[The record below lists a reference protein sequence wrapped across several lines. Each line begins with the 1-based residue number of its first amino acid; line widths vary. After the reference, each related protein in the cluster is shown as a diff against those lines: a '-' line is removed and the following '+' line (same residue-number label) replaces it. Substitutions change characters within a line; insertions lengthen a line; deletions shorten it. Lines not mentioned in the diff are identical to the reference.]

1 MDTVFPGREWERA
14 EPEKVGIDVD
24 KLEAVRQWHEA
35 QAGESPYRIVIVRS
49 GRMVAEW
56 EQGVPTDEKRGMASA
71 TKSVFSSVLGV
82 ALAEGKIGSPDD
94 LAVDYY
100 PEMMDVPEGKG
111 PKPGRFAKPEDRG
124 ITLRQLIS
132 NTSGYMKPGE
142 TPGGIFHYQTF
153 GMNILCHAIEMAYG
167 LYDSSDPD
175 RLGGFNKLVEEKIRN
190 PIGGT
195 WEHCYTDFEHPP
207 EALKNIFGHSS
218 RCVSSAR
225 DMARMGLLWLH
236 FGRWGDKQVIPEDWM
251 RQASRT
257 SPDILANNAKD
268 KWCYGHGFWT
278 NDHGLLW
285 PALSKDSFAA
295 AGAAGNH
302 IWVCPSLD
310 LVVAQSPDR
319 SPKEDANEI
328 ACPLLERI
336 VAACE

>member
-1 MDTVFPGREWERA
+1 METVFPGNEWERVEPQDVGMDA
-14 EPEKVGIDVD
+14 E
-24 KLEAVRQWHEA
+24 KLEAARQWHQG
-35 QAGESPYRIVIVRS
+35 QAGENPFRIVVVRA

-56 EQGVPTDEKRGMASA
+56 EQGVATDERRNMASA

-142 TPGGIFHYQTF
+142 TPGSTFHYQTF
-153 GMNILCHAIEMAYG
+153 GMNIFCHAIEMAYG

-175 RLGGFNKLVEEKIRN
+175 RLPGFGKLMEEKIRN
-190 PIGGT
+190 PIGGV
-195 WEHCYTDFEHPP
+195 WAYRYTDFQHPP
-207 EALKNIFGHSS
+207 EAVKNIFGHSP
-218 RCVSSAR
+218 RCDSNAR

-236 FGRWGDKQVIPEDWM
+236 FGRWEDNQVIQEDWM
-251 RQASRT
+251 RQATKT
-257 SPDILANNAKD
+257 SPDIMANNAKD
-268 KWCYGHGFWT
+268 KWKYGHGFWV
-278 NDHGLLW
+278 NDHGVLW
-285 PALSKDSFAA
+285 PALPKDSFAA
-295 AGAAGNH
+295 SGAAGNH

-310 LVVAQSPDR
+310 MVVSQSPNR
-319 SPKEDANEI
+319 SPKEESNDI
-328 ACPLLERI
+328 SVTLLERI
-336 VAACE
+336 VAACK